1 VLFRSFRSP
10 AFCLAAT
17 VAVACSAVAR
27 AQTVD
32 LRGGDNATGASFAT
46 GTSPDTVTPR
56 PVASSR
62 TDADATAPPSTPI
75 QPADPNAP
83 NFGKPRTKKAKLFRP
98 NPKTSPPL
106 PALVPYRGAPGQP
119 KGQANPPATPKDAID
134 PTQPGPTTAAIPR
147 PVQPRRPPVDDDPFA
162 PTGVTAGPLRLYP
175 FVETSGGYETN
186 PNQTTTN
193 IKASSVL
200 RGQAGVDVK
209 SDFSAHSLT
218 ASLRGG
224 YTDYPSN
231 TDASRP
237 DASGVVDGRID
248 VTRDDHI
255 DLEGRFSLSTQT
267 PGSPLLAVPGSVY
280 ITNRP
285 TIVSEGATAGV
296 THTFNRLSLGLRST
310 IDRTEYGDATQSDGT
325 QYLFSQDNYNDYGI
339 IGRAAYEL
347 TPALIPFTEIGFDE
361 RVRDHTLDL
370 SGYARSSK
378 GITARVGST
387 FEFSRL
393 LTGTVSG
400 GYADRHY
407 DDQRL
412 SDLRGPTFDASLVY
426 AYSPI
431 TTLTLRGSTV
441 LSETTLAGSSGA
453 ISRSVSLEL
462 SHVFFRNFTLG
473 GIGTYQ
479 VNQYQGLPVNETY
492 TQGTIKAAY
501 SLTRDVQIIA
511 SATRQRLDS
520 SLLGSSYSDNI
531 FLLGMRLQR

>member
-1 VLFRSFRSP
+1 MPFRSSRSF
-10 AFCLAAT
+10 ALCLAAT
-17 VAVACSAVAR
+17 LAVACAAPVQ

-32 LRGGDNATGASFAT
+32 LRGGDDATGSSFAT
-46 GTSPDTVTPR
+46 ATSPDTVTPQ
-56 PVASSR
+56 PVPPLP
-62 TDADATAPPSTPI
+62 TDADAAAAPITPAV
-75 QPADPNAP
+75 PDPNAT
-83 NFGKPRTKKAKLFRP
+83 NYGKPRPKKAKLYRP
-98 NPKTSPPL
+98 NAKTSPPL
-106 PALVPYRGAPGQP
+106 PALVPYRGAPGLP
-119 KGQANPPATPKDAID
+119 KGQLNPPAVAKDAVD
-134 PTQPGPTTAAIPR
+134 PAQPAPTTAAIPR
-147 PVQPRRPPVDDDPFA
+147 PEQPRKPVVEDDPFA
-162 PTGVTAGPLRLYP
+162 PTGVAAGPLRLFP

-186 PNQTTTN
+186 PNQTTTSV
-193 IKASSVL
+193 KASSVL
-200 RGQAGVDVK
+200 RGEAGLDVK

-248 VTRDDHI
+248 VTRDDKI
-255 DLEGRFSLSTQT
+255 DLEGRFSLATQT
-267 PGSPLLAVPGSVY
+267 PGSPLLAVPGSVF

-285 TIVSEGATAGV
+285 TIVSEGATVGA

-310 IDRTEYGDATQSDGT
+310 FDRTEYGDATQSDGS
-325 QYLFSQDNYNDYGI
+325 QFLFSQDNYNDYGI

-347 TPALIPFTEIGFDE
+347 TPALIPFTEVGFDA

-370 SGYARSSK
+370 SGFARSSK

-407 DDQRL
+407 DDPRL
-412 SDLRGPTFDASLVY
+412 ADLRGPTFDAALVY

-431 TTLTLRGSTV
+431 TTVTLRGSTI
-441 LSETTLAGSSGA
+441 LAETTLAGSSGA
-453 ISRSVSLEL
+453 ITRSVSLEL

-479 VNQYQGLPVNETY
+479 VNQYQGLPVNEVY

-520 SLLGSSYSDNI
+520 SLQNSSYNDNI